1 MVTRS
6 QIGEVSCVCLRL
18 SRSSVFG
25 AAWLN
30 SWPLPFFPQDKISLE
45 FFFTTFLLK
54 FYLFL
59 AEKKGERTTLKNTM
73 KWMSSFLSTKIKHV
87 FKPSLRWVKI
97 IIDSI
102 ETAMRTKLV
111 TPDSQVLA
119 GCLFFS
125 RHKGS
130 NEVTNLKL
138 RRVLWTHRFQQLC
151 S

>member
-18 SRSSVFG
+18 SCSSVFG

-30 SWPLPFFPQDKISLE
+30 SWPLPFFPRDKISLE

-59 AEKKGERTTLKNTM
+59 AEKKGERTLKNTM

-119 GCLFFS
+119 GCSFFS
-125 RHKGS
+125 SSQRQQGS
-130 NEVTNLKL
+130 DKSENQEGTMNPPISTTL
-138 RRVLWTHRFQQLC
+138 
-151 S
+151 